1 MARQSDAQEQL
12 AEAVAT
18 LSMLVVG
25 DETPET
31 TLARIVAVL
40 IHTLDHADGAGISLV
55 NGRRI
60 VTVAGTSDLQ
70 RHVDDVQ
77 TETGQGPCFEAIR
90 TPSARVF
97 RIDHMS
103 GEKRW
108 PLFCARAAG
117 LGVESKIAFVLDV
130 DGDVLGALN
139 LYATRAGAFDSQ
151 DETIGCVFADHAAV
165 ALANAQTHAASQIK
179 VRQLEDALRSRDVI
193 GRAKGIL
200 MARDGLTDDEAFA
213 RLSRISQNL
222 NVKLRDVAALM
233 TGATTPPIPETE
245 TTD

>member
-1 MARQSDAQEQL
+1 MARHGDAQERL
-12 AEAVAT
+12 AAAVAT
-18 LSMLVVG
+18 LSMLVVA

-40 IHTLDHADGAGISLV
+40 MHTLNRADGAGISLV
-55 NGRRI
+55 SGWRI
-60 VTVAGTSDLQ
+60 ETVAGTSDLQ
-70 RHVDDVQ
+70 RRVDEVQ

-90 TPSARVF
+90 APSARAF

-103 GEKRW
+103 GETRW
-108 PLFCARAAG
+108 PLFCARVAD

-130 DGDVLGALN
+130 DDDVLGALN
-139 LYATRAGAFDSQ
+139 LYATRPDAFDSQ
-151 DETIGCVFADHAAV
+151 DETIGCIFANHAAV
-165 ALANAQTHAASQIK
+165 AMANAQTYAASRIK
-179 VRQLEDALRSRDVI
+179 VEQLEDALRSRDVI

-233 TGATTPPIPETE
+233 TGATTRPIPETE